1 MPIIAYGVS
10 LSLSVAYQKLRYSNI
25 PMYRNRGKQAFQKNT
40 QLLKSLGDTF
50 WTAKVMAAMAEQVLQ
65 EMNKAVASL
74 ASQEPQLGDTLRRMD
89 APTGDG
95 NATTAVGLDESILPR
110 EDVNGSIT
118 PSFLGTIPDLDVFG
132 HLDPTFDLGAVDAA
146 LEGNLDFGASSNW
159 FDWQALWG

>member
-1 MPIIAYGVS
+1 
-10 LSLSVAYQKLRYSNI
+10 
-25 PMYRNRGKQAFQKNT
+25 MYRNRGKRAFQKNT

-74 ASQEPQLGDTLRRMD
+74 ASQEPQLGDTSKRTE
-89 APTGDG
+89 APTGDV
-95 NATTAVGLDESILPR
+95 NATMMVGSEELTVQPR
-110 EDVNGSIT
+110 EEENGSIT
-118 PSFLGTIPDLDVFG
+118 PSFLGTNIPDLDVFG

>member
-10 LSLSVAYQKLRYSNI
+10 LSLSVAYQKMRFSNV
-25 PMYRNRGKQAFQKNT
+25 PMFRNRGKHAFQKNT

-74 ASQEPQLGDTLRRMD
+74 SSQDYQPVDASRKADPPSRGDNTLEN
-89 APTGDG
+89 PVS
-95 NATTAVGLDESILPR
+95 AVLSDQAHGGTSIDPF
-110 EDVNGSIT
+110 
-118 PSFLGTIPDLDVFG
+118 FLGTVPDVDVFG
-132 HLDPTFDLGAVDAA
+132 HLDPTFDLEAVDAA